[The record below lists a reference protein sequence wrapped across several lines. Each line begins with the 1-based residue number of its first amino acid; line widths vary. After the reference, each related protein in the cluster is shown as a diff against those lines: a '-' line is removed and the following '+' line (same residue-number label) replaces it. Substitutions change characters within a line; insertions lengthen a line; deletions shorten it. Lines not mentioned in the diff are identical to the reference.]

1 MEHFENPENHWEYMS
16 ASRYSLPEL
25 LPNIHVAVNA
35 IWQELVDE
43 ANSEL
48 WASLVVER
56 AIVFDGLEGNSEP
69 DWQHHIGEGKF

>member
-16 ASRYSLPEL
+16 ASRDSLPEL
-25 LPNIHVAVNA
+25 LSTIHVAVNA

-48 WASLVVER
+48 WASLVVE
-56 AIVFDGLEGNSEP
+56 
-69 DWQHHIGEGKF
+69 